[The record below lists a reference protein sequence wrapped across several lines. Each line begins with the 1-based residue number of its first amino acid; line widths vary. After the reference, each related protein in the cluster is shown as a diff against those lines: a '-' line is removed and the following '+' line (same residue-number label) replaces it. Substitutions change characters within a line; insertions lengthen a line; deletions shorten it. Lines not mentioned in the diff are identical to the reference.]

1 MAELTRDDAIVAT
14 ALHDAERAAA
24 ESGVSI
30 RELSTVG
37 EHAEAIELLSGI
49 WQRSPENPV
58 VPPELMR
65 ALSKAGNYVGGAFS
79 GAELVGVAIAFH
91 ADPQRHAL
99 YSHIAGI
106 AAGHVGRS
114 IGFAV
119 KQHQRAWALSRGI
132 DAIEW
137 TFDPLVARNA
147 HFNITKLG
155 ARPQE
160 YLSDFYGP
168 MADGVNTDD
177 ETDRLL
183 IRWELRDPGVV
194 LRSSGERPH
203 PLEMMPGDVSVAVPS
218 DIERTRREN
227 RGDAQRWRLRVRDEL
242 TRAFDAGGAIVGFDR
257 SEGYIIRQGEGT
269 P

>member
-1 MAELTRDDAIVAT
+1 MAQLTRDDAIVT
-14 ALHDAERAAA
+14 AAQHDADRAAA
-24 ESGVSI
+24 ASGVTI
-30 RELSTVG
+30 RELTAVA
-37 EHAEAIELLSGI
+37 EHAEAIDVLSRI
-49 WQRSPENPV
+49 WQRAPENPV
-58 VPPELMR
+58 VPPELLR

-79 GAELVGVAIAFH
+79 GDELVGVAIAFH
-91 ADPQRHAL
+91 ADPGRHAL

-106 AAGHVGRS
+106 SAGHVGRS

-183 IRWELRDPGVV
+183 MRWDLRDPGVV
-194 LRSSGERPH
+194 LRASGERPL
-203 PLEMMPGDVSVAVPS
+203 PLERMPGDLSVAVPT

-227 RGDAQRWRLRVRDEL
+227 RAEAQRWRLRLREQL

-257 SEGYIIRQGEGT
+257 SEGYIIRPGEGT

>member
-1 MAELTRDDAIVAT
+1 MAELTRDDAIVTT

-24 ESGVSI
+24 ASGVTI
-30 RELSTVG
+30 RELTVVS
-37 EHAEAIELLSGI
+37 EHAEAIELLSRI
-49 WQRSPENPV
+49 WKRSPENPV
-58 VPPELMR
+58 VPPELLR
-65 ALSKAGNYVGGAFS
+65 ALSKAGNYIGGAFA
-79 GAELVGVAIAFH
+79 GDDLVGVAIAFH
-91 ADPQRHAL
+91 ADPGRHAL

-106 AAGHVGRS
+106 SAAHVGRS

-147 HFNITKLG
+147 HFNIAKLG

-183 IRWELRDPGVV
+183 IRWELRDDEVS
-194 LRSSGERPH
+194 LRAGGT
-203 PLEMMPGDVSVAVPS
+203 PLNPPMRMPDDVTVAVPV
-218 DIERTRREN
+218 DIERIRRED
-227 RGDAQRWRLRVRDEL
+227 RAEAQRWRLRVREQL
-242 TRAFDAGGAIVGFDR
+242 TQALDGGGRIVGFDR
-257 SEGYIIRQGEGT
+257 GEGYIIRPEENRR
-269 P
+269 